1 MNITEED
8 FTQAIS
14 KIESD
19 TDVHLKIN
27 KKNFYAFYRYTSYNI
42 EINGTKNSIVFTIK
56 TTFNSHQIMT
66 NTIILQNG
74 MFYSPQSFIQEPNIF
89 FLYIRGIAD
98 QMVKF
103 HHNTISLDNF
113 AQNVRNKKLDILTND
128 SDAN

>member
-42 EINGTKNSIVFTIK
+42 EINGTK
-56 TTFNSHQIMT
+56 
-66 NTIILQNG
+66 IL
-74 MFYSPQSFIQEPNIF
+74 
-89 FLYIRGIAD
+89 LYLLSKQLLIHIR
-98 QMVKF
+98 
-103 HHNTISLDNF
+103 
-113 AQNVRNKKLDILTND
+113 
-128 SDAN
+128 